1 MVAAT
6 VGLGG
11 GRSGAMLTERATS
24 GAGEEMAGGAVVG
37 QEREDE
43 GEDSSS

>member
-1 MVAAT
+1 

-11 GRSGAMLTERATS
+11 GWSGAMLTERVTS

-43 GEDSSS
+43 REDDNS